1 MRFAEFAVHGW
12 CLLVKRSGKR
22 TALLIRPEASSVL
35 PAVDLHLHTTFT
47 DGKAS
52 ISAMIEAAEERGL
65 AAIAITE
72 HVRASSDWLPHFWA
86 AIEQARVLV
95 NGMAVYHGI
104 ETKALDFTGTL
115 DATPEMLERAEL
127 VLGAVHRYPD
137 GRGGTCSWAS
147 LSPDEGAEIE
157 YRAAL
162 GLIRNPQV
170 DVLAHPGGVYEL
182 KFGPFP
188 RSYLEEIVA
197 TAARHGVAIE
207 INARYCRDIPGLLA
221 LCRQHGA
228 LVSLGS
234 DAHSPSEVGLIVTRL
249 REHGLC
255 V

>member
-1 MRFAEFAVHGW
+1 MQLF
-12 CLLVKRSGKR
+12 VKRSRKGR
-22 TALLIRPEASSVL
+22 TLLIQPETSSAL
-35 PAVDLHLHTTFT
+35 PAVDLHLHTNFA

-52 ISAMIEAAEERGL
+52 IPAMIEAAEERGL

-72 HVRASSDWLPHFWA
+72 HVRSSSNWLPVFW
-86 AIEQARVLV
+86 IKVEQVRASIDGVI
-95 NGMAVYHGI
+95 VYHGI
-104 ETKALDFTGTL
+104 EAKALDFDGTL

-127 VLGAVHRYPD
+127 VLGAIHRYPD
-137 GRGGTCSWAS
+137 GRGGTCDWAK
-147 LSPDEGAEIE
+147 LSPDEAAEIE

-162 GLIRNPQV
+162 GLARNPQV
-170 DVLAHPGGVYEL
+170 DVLAHPGGVYER

-188 RSYLEEIVA
+188 RSYLEEIMA
-197 TAARHGVAIE
+197 TAVRHGVAIE

-234 DAHSPSEVGLIVTRL
+234 DAHSLSEVGLIVTQL
-249 REHGLC
+249 REQGLC